1 MKGISLVAECR
12 MACRPRQRNGRWIA
26 LGEKSIVQIDGK
38 SYLRSEYTVDFG
50 EKNGTARVTVL
61 DPCVT
66 EEAQR
71 KRREAIVKKCEEL
84 IRRGL
89 M

>member
-1 MKGISLVAECR
+1 MET
-12 MACRPRQRNGRWIA
+12 
-26 LGEKSIVQIDGK
+26 IVHIDGK
-38 SYLRSEYTVDFG
+38 AYIQSAYTVDFG

-61 DPCVT
+61 DPCIT
-66 EEAQR
+66 EEAQQR
-71 KRREAIVKKCEEL
+71 RREAIVRKCEEL

>member
-1 MKGISLVAECR
+1 MNRIGQSISAIGWTGEV
-12 MACRPRQRNGRWIA
+12 GA
-26 LGEKSIVQIDGK
+26 LEGKAGSIVHMDGK
-38 SYLRSEYTVDFG
+38 AYLKTEYTVDFG

-71 KRREAIVKKCEEL
+71 KRREAIVRKCEEL
-84 IRRGL
+84 IRQGL